1 MAELYSYN
9 KEWDEE
15 YLSQGL
21 LKSEYNYSFIADEIC
36 SGAFL
41 FPLFSQD
48 FCEELVSDL
57 ESFEN
62 WTENRHDNYPTN
74 DILLKD
80 FNESLYDI
88 YKCIVNNILIPATNK
103 LYDTHFKQEEIQEE
117 TFIIRY
123 KPSKQ
128 SMLKLHHDSSLFT
141 CGVQLCN
148 NLNYVGG
155 DLYMP
160 QHKLSLKAEQGKVL
174 IHPGRL
180 THKHGVRPVVSGEKY
195 SLISFCRHG

>member
-9 KEWDEE
+9 KEWDGE
-15 YLSQGL
+15 YLSQSL
-21 LKSEYNYSFIADEIC
+21 LKSEYDYSFIADEIC
-36 SGAFL
+36 RGAFL
-41 FPLFSQD
+41 FPLFSEN
-48 FCEELVSDL
+48 FCEELTSDL
-57 ESFEN
+57 ESFDG
-62 WTENRHDNYPTN
+62 WTENRHEHYPTN
-74 DILLKD
+74 DVLLKD

-88 YKCIVNNILIPATNK
+88 YGCILKNILVPAVNA
-103 LYDTHFKQEEIQEE
+103 LYEMHLKPQNIEEE

-128 SMLKLHHDSSLFT
+128 SMLDLHHDSSLFT
-141 CGVQLCN
+141 CGIQLSN
-148 NLNYVGG
+148 NLNYMGG
-155 DLYMP
+155 ELYMP

-195 SLISFCRHG
+195 SLISFCKNG